1 MGNTVRNADISGN
14 AGVAAAQRKLD
25 DATQVWIDV
34 GVEAGLLVASS
45 IPGVGWAADTVS
57 LARSAAAGDIAGV
70 VMDVIGFIPFGGDAI
85 KGFFRGR
92 RIRRAMVAA
101 DEAMAAARTGL
112 SRAQE
117 FARRRMAAS
126 QYWGAIKRRRDEIK
140 DAYRRCD
147 SEVCREAR
155 RRELE
160 QTTRL
165 PSRQQGQ
172 WKNADGS
179 PALPGEGVFVPNEGT
194 NLHSALSAHQ
204 QPVTGVPFKDGQPDL
219 SGFPPPGRNNSAPA
233 GGPYTVEIEQS
244 LSGDRNADAAA
255 AWRQRAE
262 DFPGTRNPNREDGR
276 WHHTSDGVTMQFVD
290 ADVHGALAHQGGVSM
305 NTSPNF

>member
-1 MGNTVRNADISGN
+1 MGNTVRNADISGD
-14 AGVAAAQRKLD
+14 AGVAAAQRGLD
-25 DATQVWIDV
+25 DATQAWIDA

-45 IPGVGWAADTVS
+45 IPGVGWAADSVS

-70 VMDVIGFIPFGGDAI
+70 VMDAIGFIPFGGDAI

-92 RIRRAMVAA
+92 RIKRALAAA
-101 DEAMAAARTGL
+101 DEAMAAARTGV

-126 QYWGAIKRRRDEIK
+126 RYWGAIKRRRDEIK
-140 DAYRRCD
+140 DAYKNCKT
-147 SEVCREAR
+147 EACKEAR
-155 RRELE
+155 KRELE

-165 PSRQQGQ
+165 PSRQQGE

-179 PALPGEGVFVPNEGT
+179 PALPGEGVFVPKEGT
-194 NLHSALSAHQ
+194 RLHDALSEHQ

-219 SGFPPPGRNNSAPA
+219 SGFPPSGRGNSAPG

-244 LSGDRNADAAA
+244 LTGDRSADATE

-262 DFPGTRNPNREDGR
+262 DFPGTNNPERGV
-276 WHHTSDGVTMQFVD
+276 WHHTGDGVTMQYVD
-290 ADVHGALAHQGGVSM
+290 SQVHGSLAHQGGVAM
-305 NTSPNF
+305 NTSPEF